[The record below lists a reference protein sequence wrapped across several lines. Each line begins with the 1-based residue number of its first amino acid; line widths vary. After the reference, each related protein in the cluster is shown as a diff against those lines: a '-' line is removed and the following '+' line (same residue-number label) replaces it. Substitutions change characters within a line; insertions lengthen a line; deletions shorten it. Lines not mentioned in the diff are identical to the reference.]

1 MNHATP
7 RHTMAE
13 KERTTESDTNSR
25 TLATTAA
32 SLQLLETLV
41 QNNGA
46 SAADLTADLD
56 LAHSTVHTHLNTLS
70 EYGYVVR
77 EGNTYHVGAK
87 FCHIGD
93 YVRRRKPE
101 YLIAGEIVADLA
113 QRTKLEA
120 DFAVEENGHVIS
132 LHNELNFSE
141 SSHFLTDGR
150 FFHVHSTASGK
161 AILAAYSEEKVKR
174 IIKQVGL
181 PAETNQTITDQ
192 EELLSELE
200 EIREQGYATN
210 NEEAIEGL
218 WAVAK
223 AVKTPIGGVCGS
235 LNLSGPTYLST
246 EDMRQSAVETLEEQ
260 VERFE
265 TRIEEAFHE
274 QYDQIGSKQ

>member
-1 MNHATP
+1 
-7 RHTMAE
+7 MAE
-13 KERTTESDTNSR
+13 NEGNEEAGATGR

-41 QNNGA
+41 QNDGA
-46 SAADLTADLD
+46 TAADLTADLD

-77 EGNTYHVGAK
+77 EGNTYHAGGK

-101 YLIAGEIVADLA
+101 YRIAGEIVADLA
-113 QRTKLEA
+113 QQTKLEA
-120 DFAVEENGHVIS
+120 DFAVEENGRVIS
-132 LHNELNFSE
+132 LHNELNFAE

-161 AILAAYSEEKVKR
+161 AMLAAYSEDKVRR
-174 IIKQVGL
+174 IIERVGL
-181 PAETNQTITDQ
+181 PAETDRTTTDP

-200 EIREQGYATN
+200 EIRERGYATN
-210 NEEAIEGL
+210 NEEAIDGL

-223 AVKTPIGGVCGS
+223 AVNTPLGGVCGS

-265 TRIEEAFHE
+265 TRIEEAVHE
-274 QYDQIGSKQ
+274 KYGQIDSTQ